1 MPEIDM
7 NLDLFSL
14 RKELDGVVTDP
25 ETKSSI
31 NQVSFELPKKSMF
44 SEMLMLYFLMETIN
58 KS

>member
-31 NQVSFELPKKSMF
+31 NQVSFELPKKI
-44 SEMLMLYFLMETIN
+44 YVQ
-58 KS
+58 